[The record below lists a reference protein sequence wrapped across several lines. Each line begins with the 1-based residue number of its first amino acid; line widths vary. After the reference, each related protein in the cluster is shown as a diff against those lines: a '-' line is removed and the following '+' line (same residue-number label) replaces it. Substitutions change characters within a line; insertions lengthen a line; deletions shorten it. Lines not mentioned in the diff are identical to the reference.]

1 MSVLVDE
8 TVAQWLA
15 KILAENL
22 REANTPASGSPLTI
36 DAFCKI
42 EGMSRATYYKLK
54 RLGLGPELTEII
66 IPAEPGVNHGRG
78 LNFVRISAEAHRA
91 WRQKIAKARASK
103 ASELEA
109 ARAHAQ
115 RVAAAKLAAASP
127 ARVSRRRRPVR
138 RRRPRRE

>member
-1 MSVLVDE
+1 MDIDPTATE
-8 TVAQWLA
+8 
-15 KILAENL
+15 
-22 REANTPASGSPLTI
+22 PALSI

-42 EGMSRATYYKLK
+42 EGMSRGTFYKL
-54 RLGLGPELTEII
+54 RRIGMAPQLTEIV

-78 LNFVRISAEAHRA
+78 LHFIRISADAHRA

-127 ARVSRRRRPVR
+127 AHVSRRPRPVR
-138 RRRPRRE
+138 RRRLRRE